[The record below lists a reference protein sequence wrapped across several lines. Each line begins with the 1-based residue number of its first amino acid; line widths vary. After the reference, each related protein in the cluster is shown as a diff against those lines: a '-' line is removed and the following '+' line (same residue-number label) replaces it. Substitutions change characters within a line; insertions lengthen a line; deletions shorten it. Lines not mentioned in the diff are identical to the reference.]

1 MECNICQDPVLFF
14 CRQCRVN
21 LCGSCVTEH
30 LRVNVRNGHSIL
42 DFASRDDYDPCFC
55 EFHPDQECSLY
66 CETCD
71 VAICML
77 CFSIRHRSHL
87 ISDLSDE
94 IQKLLEVIAKE
105 NNRLQSSEF
114 ELETILNHTVK
125 LLSSLYEFYNKT
137 KDEISARGKELHKE
151 INQTVEKLHRELDE
165 VRKEHETVLEKEKKE
180 FEKMIEKVDEMNREV
195 TKLQKSHDVKK
206 MQTFI
211 PEIEKHKSPSEFLQ
225 YSFPKFHGG
234 KIDLQA
240 YFGYVEKLQEEA
252 KVSTVISVID
262 SGFPSSDRSCLIFR
276 ETSTNRSAYH
286 GKACICTCTTNR

>member
-1 MECNICQDPVLFF
+1 MASQGQNFVECNICQDPVLFF

-30 LRVNVRNGHSIL
+30 LRVNVRNGHTIL

-66 CETCD
+66 CETWD

-87 ISDLSDE
+87 ISDSSDE

-105 NNRLQSSEF
+105 NNRLQSSKF

-137 KDEISARGKELHKE
+137 KDEISAKGEELHKE
-151 INQTVEKLHRELDE
+151 INQTVEKLHHELDE

-180 FEKMIEKVDEMNREV
+180 FEEMIEKIEQMNREV
-195 TKLQKSHDVKK
+195 T
-206 MQTFI
+206 
-211 PEIEKHKSPSEFLQ
+211 
-225 YSFPKFHGG
+225 
-234 KIDLQA
+234 
-240 YFGYVEKLQEEA
+240 
-252 KVSTVISVID
+252 
-262 SGFPSSDRSCLIFR
+262 
-276 ETSTNRSAYH
+276 
-286 GKACICTCTTNR
+286 